1 MVDEKLFQPFFEK
14 MQKAIDSHH
23 DMYGDT
29 WKTEDV
35 GFLEQRLV
43 HKMNE
48 YSLVRNPNKLISL
61 ANLAM
66 LLNLRLSVLYQS
78 KDNKKLSE
86 FITPVEQP
94 SEDKQP
100 PEDEQ
105 HD

>member
-1 MVDEKLFQPFFEK
+1 MVDENLFQPFFEK
-14 MQKAIDSHH
+14 MQKAIDDHH
-23 DMYGDT
+23 NVYGDT

-48 YSLVRNPNKLISL
+48 YSLVRNPNKLVSL

-66 LLNLRLSVLYQS
+66 LLHLRLSVLYQGEG
-78 KDNKKLSE
+78 NKKISE
-86 FITPVEQP
+86 FAE
-94 SEDKQP
+94 
-100 PEDEQ
+100 PEEPKEEEK